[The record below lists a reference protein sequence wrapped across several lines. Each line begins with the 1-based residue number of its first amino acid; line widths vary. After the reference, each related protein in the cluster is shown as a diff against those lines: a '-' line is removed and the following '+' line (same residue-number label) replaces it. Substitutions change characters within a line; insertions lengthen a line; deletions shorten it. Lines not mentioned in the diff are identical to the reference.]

1 MGDSEL
7 AQRLAEIIRSG
18 SEEWTYELKWD
29 VDIGRQNKEGQAEF
43 IRDIMCLA
51 NADPGN
57 AADRYLIMNAT
68 RAEVN
73 PDAKSLEVDDATYQ
87 QIVRS
92 WLQPE
97 IRFTKVN
104 EGSELGNVAVIVIQ
118 NTYGFPYEVTKS
130 MKENENILLEQR
142 ECLTRSGSSKRRVE
156 RDDLVAM
163 GEAIAESRI
172 GGADLPSANTL
183 AQATPYD
190 VRSLA
195 ERVLEAEKTNTLM
208 RAIRQVAR
216 ETAQAWRST
225 GNNKGEDYLQAMA
238 DKLVVGCDW
247 LCMVGAKAVEFGEES
262 LLRET
267 VEGLKKIYALSGQR
281 NLGHPGITE
290 RLELSIHGPLIAVFP
305 RLYAL
310 GGYAVAC
317 DNIDAVGAI
326 CEVDVVPEDGASKA
340 ARRLVNNPLLPG
352 RWHPLEEFSRA
363 VSLFADNPL
372 YQMLL
377 SNLGNPVACLC
388 QFDLLASLVTPQSEW
403 QSCSWLAHRPSFLT
417 PEFDLVRPLVNK
429 MVGDPAVFARIG
441 VGKPVL
447 TLLAHT
453 NMLEEKI
460 GNSKLIPRGI
470 HPTAAFFDDF
480 REELKPYLRA
490 EHERHDSR

>member
-29 VDIGRQNKEGQAEF
+29 VDISRQNKEGQAEF

-87 QIVRS
+87 QLVRS

-130 MKENENILLEQR
+130 MKENENILLEQG

-163 GEAIAESRI
+163 GEARAESRI

-190 VRSLA
+190 VQSLA
-195 ERVLEAEKTNTLM
+195 ERVLEAEKRNTLM
-208 RAIRQVAR
+208 RAIGRVAS
-216 ETAQAWRST
+216 ETAQVWRST
-225 GNNKGEDYLQAMA
+225 EVNKEPGYIEQAA
-238 DKLVVGCDW
+238 DKVASGCDW
-247 LCMVGAKAVEFGEES
+247 LTMVGAKAVEFGEISVVRES
-262 LLRET
+262 
-267 VEGLKKIYALSGQR
+267 VEGLKETYALAGER
-281 NLGHPGITE
+281 NLGHPGLTDK
-290 RLELSIHGPLIAVFP
+290 LELSIYGPMWPVLP

-310 GGYAVAC
+310 GAYCVAC
-317 DNIDAVGAI
+317 DNIDAVAAI
-326 CEVDVVPEDGASKA
+326 CQISILPEGFTGRKP
-340 ARRLVNNPLLPG
+340 RLLVNRPILPPNWNLFEEFDRYVSLCGENALYQRLLPT
-352 RWHPLEEFSRA
+352 PEQALA
-363 VSLFADNPL
+363 
-372 YQMLL
+372 Y
-377 SNLGNPVACLC
+377 LC
-388 QFDLLASLVTPQSEW
+388 RFDLLASVLTPLEEW
-403 QSCSWLAHRPSFLT
+403 QSNFYPAHYPSFARYSMCLCQPLAKKVAER
-417 PEFDLVRPLVNK
+417 PELFAVIDDE
-429 MVGDPAVFARIG
+429 DPGTVIWQHIEILEKRIQ
-441 VGKPVL
+441 
-447 TLLAHT
+447 
-453 NMLEEKI
+453 EEY
-460 GNSKLIPRGI
+460 GRMPREWE
-470 HPTAAFFDDF
+470 PFFMDWRDYLSC
-480 REELKPYLRA
+480 LKP
-490 EHERHDSR
+490 E